1 MRTARWLFFS
11 VLLCVLGCPPGG
23 DAPLVGQPV
32 QPELSL
38 EVTSPVYGEF
48 VGWGPAIV
56 EGRVH
61 PPQTQLWVEDVQVH
75 PESDGSFLAKV
86 PMDHGYR
93 IVDVLAVFDDQEDSE
108 RIPIFAGNDPA
119 DTWTEGLTGRLLPEG
134 LEELGTTLGA
144 VIDAAAWADLIAA
157 SLPIY
162 ESDLISMVPVGV
174 THSPTDVALAPAET
188 AIDATLSLNDVTVE
202 YELWVTLLDFEWT
215 VPMSVGFGQVT
226 VHVLATPAMD
236 EDGIVSIALSGA
248 TIALDEADVEVGTL
262 EGWIL
267 EWVTDTVSDW
277 VVEPLGQLLLEW
289 VLAEYGYFEL
299 GGPFAFETD
308 LMGFEIGLAL
318 ADLFADL
325 DGVALGAGIGL
336 GEPAPEGMPDMPVP
350 DAADAPDAQLALA
363 LHEGMLDLMLSDTV
377 LDLLDQE
384 LDLSGSLGELIG
396 AAITN
401 LPGGEDIPPGDGW
414 CFSIWPGTAHVV
426 RLQEGTE
433 PLAVMYLPD
442 LKMDVQR
449 MVDGECEN
457 WLFASLAVEAGIQ
470 VEDGTK
476 LSFDLTV
483 TDGAV
488 IAYKADPENWT
499 EDEVIAGLADFLENI
514 LSLVGGM
521 IEFDLADLLG
531 GQGGEYGDLLANLS
545 PAIVDSTPMTDD
557 EGEPI
562 EGLYTISLNLFDEG
576 AAE

>member
-1 MRTARWLFFS
+1 MRAIRWLFFA
-11 VLLCVLGCPPGG
+11 VLTASLGCPPGG
-23 DAPLVGQPV
+23 DAPLVGQPLA
-32 QPELSL
+32 PELSL

-56 EGRVH
+56 EGRVY

-75 PESDGSFLAKV
+75 PEPDGRFMAKV

-93 IVDVLAVFDDQEDSE
+93 IIDVLAVYDDDEDSE
-108 RIPIFAGNDPA
+108 RIPIFAGHDPA

-134 LEELGTTLGA
+134 LAELGDTLGA
-144 VIDAAAWADLIAA
+144 VVDAAGWADMIGAG
-157 SLPIY
+157 LPIY

-174 THSPTDVALAPAET
+174 NHSPTDVALAPAET
-188 AIDATLSLNDVTVE
+188 AIDATLTLNDLSIE
-202 YELWVTLLDFEWT
+202 YELWVTLGEFEWT

-226 VHVLATPAMD
+226 VHVAATPAMD
-236 EDGIVSIALSGA
+236 ENGIVSISLSEA

-277 VVEPLGQLLLEW
+277 VIEPLGQLLLEW
-289 VLAEYGYFEL
+289 ILAQYGYFEL

-308 LMGFEIGLAL
+308 LMGFEIGLSL

-336 GEPAPEGMPDMPVP
+336 GEPAPADGPDMPVP
-350 DAADAPDAQLALA
+350 DESDAPDAQMALA
-363 LHEGMLDLMLSDTV
+363 LHEGVLDLMLSDTV

-414 CFSIWPGTAHVV
+414 CFAIWPGNAHVV
-426 RLQEGTE
+426 RLQEGVE

-457 WLFASLAVEAGIQ
+457 WLFASLAVEAGIL
-470 VEDGTK
+470 VEEGTK

-488 IAYKADPENWT
+488 IAYGAHPENWT
-499 EDEVIAGLADFLENI
+499 EDEVIEGLAGFLESI
-514 LSLVGGM
+514 ISLVGGM

-531 GQGGEYGDLLANLS
+531 GLGGQYGDLLADLS
-545 PAIVDSTPMTDD
+545 PAIVDSQPMTD
-557 EGEPI
+557 EAEEPI
-562 EGLYTISLNLFDEG
+562 EGLYVVSVDLFDDTG
-576 AAE
+576 AE